1 MRIGE
6 IARRLGL
13 SHRSI
18 RHYEDEG
25 LVIPGARTP
34 GGFRLY
40 SGRDVQK
47 FLFIM
52 SMRPL
57 EFSLE
62 EISRFLTAIDDA
74 LDPEAERHAL
84 GLTVLDEFAE
94 MIEERWLALSQQVEI
109 AGKFRSYLS
118 REVASGQAA
127 SPAPA
132 AHEAARNP
140 DRAVSDTT
148 SGPPR
153 TPNAALRRE

>member
-1 MRIGE
+1 MRTPPETPLPLVDLARLDAGPTMRIGE
-6 IARRLGL
+6 IATRLGL

-25 LVIPGARTP
+25 LVIPSARTP

-62 EISRFLTAIDDA
+62 EISRFLTAIDDSLEEDPDRRRTA
-74 LDPEAERHAL
+74 LM
-84 GLTVLDEFAE
+84 VLDEFAE
-94 MIEERWLALSQQVEI
+94 LVEERWLALSQQVAI

-118 REVASGQAA
+118 REVAKGQASGALGNA
-127 SPAPA
+127 SRQ
-132 AHEAARNP
+132 E
-140 DRAVSDTT
+140 S
-148 SGPPR
+148 
-153 TPNAALRRE
+153 